1 MGISIDS
8 IWNKAQRLSASE
20 RLALSRK
27 LRDSVIESDVE
38 RQERTASEI
47 DRFFGGWN
55 EDPRTTEDCIEL
67 LRGNEKVRQK
77 CVEHNML
84 CCISAVTAIELL
96 YGAYNAPE
104 KYREQ
109 ELTKARMLID
119 YYTIVGIE
127 EIPELFCSEKI
138 RLEKAGNIIEDFDLM
153 IGTTGVT
160 GNLIVVTHNIKH
172 FNRIEGLEYED
183 WAV

>member
-1 MGISIDS
+1 MSQFKYLLETS
-8 IWNKAQRLSASE
+8 
-20 RLALSRK
+20 
-27 LRDSVIESDVE
+27 
-38 RQERTASEI
+38 T
-47 DRFFGGWN
+47 
-55 EDPRTTEDCIEL
+55 CIEL
-67 LRGNEKVRQK
+67 LRGNVKVRQK

-119 YYTIVGIE
+119 YYTIIGID
-127 EIPELFCSEKI
+127 EIPETFSKEKI
-138 RLEKAGNIIEDFDLM
+138 RLEKAGMTIEDFDLM

-160 GNLIVVTHNIKH
+160 GDLIVVTHNIKH
-172 FNRIEGLEYED
+172 FNRIEGIVYED

>member
-1 MGISIDS
+1 MSQFKYLLETS
-8 IWNKAQRLSASE
+8 
-20 RLALSRK
+20 
-27 LRDSVIESDVE
+27 
-38 RQERTASEI
+38 T
-47 DRFFGGWN
+47 
-55 EDPRTTEDCIEL
+55 CIEL

-119 YYTIVGIE
+119 YYTIVGID
-127 EIPELFCSEKI
+127 EIPETFSKEKI
-138 RLEKAGNIIEDFDLM
+138 RLEKAGMTIEDFDLM
-153 IGTTGVT
+153 IGTTGVA
-160 GNLIVVTHNIKH
+160 GDLIVVTHNIKH
-172 FNRIEGLEYED
+172 FNRIEGIEYED

>member
-1 MGISIDS
+1 MSQFKYLLETS
-8 IWNKAQRLSASE
+8 
-20 RLALSRK
+20 
-27 LRDSVIESDVE
+27 
-38 RQERTASEI
+38 T
-47 DRFFGGWN
+47 
-55 EDPRTTEDCIEL
+55 CIEL
-67 LRGNEKVRQK
+67 LRGNVKVRQK

-119 YYTIVGIE
+119 YYTIVGID
-127 EIPELFCSEKI
+127 EIPETFSKEKK
-138 RLEKAGNIIEDFDLM
+138 RLEKAGITIEDFDLM

-172 FNRIEGLEYED
+172 FKRIEGIEYED
-183 WAV
+183 WTD

>member
-1 MGISIDS
+1 MSQFKYLLETS
-8 IWNKAQRLSASE
+8 
-20 RLALSRK
+20 
-27 LRDSVIESDVE
+27 
-38 RQERTASEI
+38 T
-47 DRFFGGWN
+47 
-55 EDPRTTEDCIEL
+55 CIEL

-84 CCISAVTAIELL
+84 CCISAITAIELL

-119 YYTIVGIE
+119 YYTIVGID
-127 EIPELFCSEKI
+127 EIPESFSKEKI
-138 RLEKAGNIIEDFDLM
+138 RLEKAGMTIEDFDLM

-160 GNLIVVTHNIKH
+160 GDLIVVTHNIKH
-172 FNRIEGLEYED
+172 FNRIEGIVYED